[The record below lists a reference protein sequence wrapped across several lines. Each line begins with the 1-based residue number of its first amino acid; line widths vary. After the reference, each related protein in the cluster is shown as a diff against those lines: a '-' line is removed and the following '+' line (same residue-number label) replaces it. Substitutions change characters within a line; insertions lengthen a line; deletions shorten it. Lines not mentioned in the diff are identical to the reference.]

1 PARPPL
7 SPYTTLFR
15 SRHLALLIGL
25 RLGNV
30 SLRLVPHIV
39 RHGRGTA
46 GDDDRQARYDSKLFH
61 GTSATKFALGGARP
75 CPASANLLS
84 AFNDSI
90 FPAGSRLWASRSQG
104 TILL

>member
-84 AFNDSI
+84 RSEEQ
-90 FPAGSRLWASRSQG
+90 RLNSSHVK
-104 TILL
+104 IS